1 MAPSQF
7 PFGFSSGD
15 PARGGSPGGI
25 PDDLAGKVPLFAELQ
40 KLLSSSGPV
49 NWELA
54 RQMSIAA
61 AAGAPAVVR
70 DEQTAEV
77 GEALRLADLWLDAAT
92 SLPTGISTAE
102 AWTPVRW
109 IEQTLPTWQTL
120 CDPVA
125 TRVVAAMQSGLPEE
139 AKAAAGPL
147 IGVLGTVGGLMF
159 GAQVGQAVGTLA
171 GEVLG
176 STDIGFPLGPVGA
189 AALVP
194 ANVATFGEGLEVPAA
209 EVRLYLALRE
219 AAHHRLYRHV
229 PWLRSHVLGAVEAYA
244 RGITVDADAIGRA
257 MAEMDPSDPE
267 SLQRAMG
274 GGLFE
279 QQTTA
284 EQQTALNRLETG
296 LAVVEGWVDAVVSA
310 AAGERLPSEGALA
323 ETLRRRRATGGPAEQ
338 TFATLVGLEL
348 RPRRMREAG
357 LLWRRLDDAYGAAR
371 RDAVWQHPD
380 LMPGADDL
388 DDIDGFVTRAGASGD
403 TDLDGLES

>member
-1 MAPSQF
+1 
-7 PFGFSSGD
+7 
-15 PARGGSPGGI
+15 
-25 PDDLAGKVPLFAELQ
+25 VPLFAELQ

-61 AAGAPAVVR
+61 TAGSPGAVTDAETSEVR
-70 DEQTAEV
+70 
-77 GEALRLADLWLDAAT
+77 EALRLADLWLDGAT
-92 SLPTGISTAE
+92 TLPAGVTTAE

-125 TRVVAAMQSGLPEE
+125 TRVVAAMQTGLPEE
-139 AKAAAGPL
+139 ARAAAGPL
-147 IGVLGTVGGLMF
+147 LGVLGTVGGLMF

-176 STDIGFPLGPVGA
+176 STDIGFPLGPVGS
-189 AALVP
+189 AALVTV
-194 ANVATFGEGLEVPAA
+194 NVARFGEGLEVPAGD
-209 EVRLYLALRE
+209 VRLYLALRE

-244 RGITVDADAIGRA
+244 RGISVDTEAIGRA
-257 MAEMDPSDPE
+257 MSELDPADPE

-279 QQTTA
+279 QQTSP
-284 EQQTALNRLETG
+284 EQQVALTRLETA
-296 LAVVEGWVDAVVSA
+296 LAVVEGWVDTVVSA
-310 AAGERLPSEGALA
+310 AAAQRLPTEGALG

-348 RPRRMREAG
+348 RPRRMREAS
-357 LLWRRLDDAYGAAR
+357 LLWRRLDEEYGTDR

-380 LMPGADDL
+380 LVPGAGDL
-388 DDIDGFVTRAGASGD
+388 DDPEGFVARAGEAGD
-403 TDLDGLES
+403 AGLEGLEG

>member
-15 PARGGSPGGI
+15 PGRGGSQGGI
-25 PDDLAGKVPLFAELQ
+25 PDDLASKVPLFAELQ

-61 AAGAPAVVR
+61 ASAAPDSVGAGEV
-70 DEQTAEV
+70 AEV
-77 GEALRLADLWLDAAT
+77 SEAMRLADLWLDPVT
-92 SLPTGISTAE
+92 TLPTGITTSE
-102 AWTPVRW
+102 AWTAVQW
-109 IEQTLPTWQTL
+109 IEKTLPTWQTL

-147 IGVLGTVGGLMF
+147 LGVLGTVGGLMF

-171 GEVLG
+171 LEVLG
-176 STDIGFPLGPVGA
+176 STDIGFPLGPVGS
-189 AALVP
+189 AALIP
-194 ANVATFGEGLEVPAA
+194 GNVTAFGAGLEVDAG
-209 EVRLYLALRE
+209 ETRLYLALRE
-219 AAHHRLYRHV
+219 AAHHRLYGHV

-244 RGITVDADAIGRA
+244 RGIEVDSDAIGRA
-257 MAEMDPSDPE
+257 MAEIDPNDPE

-279 QQTTA
+279 QQTTP
-284 EQQTALNRLETG
+284 EQQAALNRLEVA

-310 AAGERLPSEGALA
+310 AAADRLPSEHALA

-357 LLWRRLDDAYGAAR
+357 VLWRRLDEAYGAAR

-388 DDIDGFVTRAGASGD
+388 DDPDSFVARLGESSD
-403 TDLDGLES
+403 SDLDGLA